1 MLTEFID
8 PVVRAMADKSL
19 RGITYGT
26 KTNPVKSS
34 WKRGQGMLN
43 QCGNMSVG
51 AWSG

>member
-1 MLTEFID
+1 MLICFKD

-26 KTNPVKSS
+26 KTNPVTSS

-43 QCGNMSVG
+43 QFGNMSVG
-51 AWSG
+51 AWGG